1 MQGTKFQKLIPRQLT
16 FQDEENGEPGDEGKK
31 SKKDKK
37 KKKEKDKE
45 KVFRRLVVPEV
56 HWLGFKWGVLVT

>member
-45 KVFRRLVVPEV
+45 KVCRRFVVPEV
-56 HWLGFKWGVLVT
+56 H